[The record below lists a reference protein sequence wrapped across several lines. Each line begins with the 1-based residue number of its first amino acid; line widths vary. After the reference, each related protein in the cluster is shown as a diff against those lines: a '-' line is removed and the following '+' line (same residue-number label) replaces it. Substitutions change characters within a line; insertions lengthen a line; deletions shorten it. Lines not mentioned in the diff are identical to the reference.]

1 MKRSSAELKSF
12 ARSRL
17 QGHYTIAVEII
28 LSYFALI
35 FFLNWIGLL
44 FFPLN
49 LNFSFIDM
57 IGNMALSILS
67 SMLSIGVSYCFLAL
81 NRGWQ
86 VRISD
91 LFLAFRYH
99 SDKALCIS
107 LFYMIASSLIQFP
120 VNILYSL
127 SLLSGDYFSNHVF
140 FTVIILFTVIVC
152 FVLSII
158 LWLNISMCYYI
169 YMDHPD
175 LHTSQIIKMSFQM
188 MRGNKMRYFYV
199 NISFFGMILLSMIT
213 CFIGMIWVLPYIS
226 STTAA
231 FYQELNYELSPK
243 TEAGTF

>member
-17 QGHYTIAVEII
+17 QGHYTIAVEIV
-28 LSYFALI
+28 LSYFALS
-35 FFLNWIGLL
+35 FFLSWIGLL
-44 FFPLN
+44 FFPFG
-49 LNFSFIDM
+49 LNFGFIDM
-57 IGNMALSILS
+57 IGNMVLSILM
-67 SMLSIGVSYCFLAL
+67 SMLSIVVSYCFLAL

-107 LFYMIASSLIQFP
+107 LFYMIASSLIKVP
-120 VNILYSL
+120 LNIVYSL

-140 FTVIILFTVIVC
+140 FTLIILFTVIVC
-152 FVLSII
+152 FILSII
-158 LWLNISMCYYI
+158 LWINISMCYYI

-175 LHTSQIIKMSFQM
+175 LRTTQIIKISFQM
-188 MRGNKMRYFYV
+188 MRGNKMRFFYL
-199 NISFFGMILLSMIT
+199 NISFLGLILLSLIT

-226 STTAA
+226 STMAA
-231 FYQELNYELSPK
+231 FYQDLNRELPPK
-243 TEAGTF
+243 TKDGTF